1 MIQNTFLL
9 LLLLYCLLSSNFF
22 HRHTFGVF
30 SFSLLL
36 LFHMYILYYNT
47 DASSCVRRVLG
58 TRILCEQYNI
68 DNMTSSLVANF
79 CFNQSSINHHHYFF
93 VNPLFT
99 TVLVC
104 CCWLLLKER
113 RFSSSITIIHPAAQQ
128 QQTASILHYGKLHL
142 LLVQSSIH
150 TCRTSIIPMYE
161 CTGMVPSSST
171 FIIAIHKLINAG

>member
-79 CFNQSSINHHHYFF
+79 CFNQSSINHHYFF

-104 CCWLLLKER
+104 CWLFHTVERKEI
-113 RFSSSITIIHPAAQQ
+113 FFINHHHSSCSTTTTNSVDPPLWQIASFTRPVFYSYLSDFYHPNVRMYGDGPIIIHLHHRHP
-128 QQTASILHYGKLHL
+128 QTH
-142 LLVQSSIH
+142 Q
-150 TCRTSIIPMYE
+150 C
-161 CTGMVPSSST
+161 
-171 FIIAIHKLINAG
+171 